1 MTAPR
6 KPKALPFARRH
17 AGGLLVAVLAAWLA
31 GCQPAV
37 VVAQP
42 AVGQVAEEKGN
53 PHVWEPRTKSVAV
66 FKNGLGFVMR
76 EGEVELRDG
85 WCVARQIP
93 PAAFGTLAIYAL
105 DEEATVDVVGSGPG
119 EVVEFDGRDAP
130 SDLAAK
136 RERLEAAKG
145 LKVELHYEHKGQDRS
160 AAGEVV
166 SVGPEFVVLE
176 DRSNSYAVPIGGV
189 TRMQVLEL
197 PLRIHV
203 IGKEGNPPERV
214 TLGMAYLRKGV
225 TWIPDY
231 TLEVLDEEAA
241 ELTLRGTLVNEAE
254 DLIHTDVHLV
264 VGVPHFVHTEYMAPI
279 AVGQVIR
286 AIGAGV
292 AGQGAVPQAVTTQIM
307 NRAAIVSNTSTS
319 PQFDQPSQVVESP
332 VGEEGGNLDA
342 ALGNLPQIEG
352 AAGTDYTVYTK
363 SDLTLRRGEKAIPTL
378 FTKEIT
384 YSHLY
389 RWSPP
394 GPMEHFLVLRNTTD
408 TAWTTGPCLALSAGR
423 PLSEDLLKYTPK
435 GAGGELPVTTA
446 INIAHEKT
454 EREIDRQLKAH
465 SPAQNVHYDLVTL
478 EGKLQL
484 RNYEKRSVEI
494 VIADPVPG
502 KPTTADRDGVIS
514 VDPTKLKLLERA
526 GSVRWNVKLE
536 PGEEMSLTY
545 QYERYVPSH

>member
-1 MTAPR
+1 MTVPR
-6 KPKALPFARRH
+6 KPKTVSFARRY
-17 AGGLLVAVLAAWLA
+17 ARGILVAVLAGALA
-31 GCQPAV
+31 GCRPGVLA
-37 VVAQP
+37 
-42 AVGQVAEEKGN
+42 AEPSVQKAADEGN
-53 PHVWEPRTKSVAV
+53 RHLWEPRTRSVAV

-85 WCVARQIP
+85 WCLAREIP
-93 PAAFGTLAIYAL
+93 PAAFGTLAIYAR

-130 SDLAAK
+130 NDPAAK
-136 RERLEAAKG
+136 RARLEAAKG
-145 LKVELHYEHKGQDRS
+145 FKVELHYEHKGQDRA
-160 AAGEVV
+160 AAGELV

-176 DRSNSYAVPIGGV
+176 DRSNSFAVPIGGI

-203 IGKEGNPPERV
+203 LGPKDDPPDRV
-214 TLGMAYLRKGV
+214 MLGMAYLRKGI

-231 TLEVLDEEAA
+231 TLEILDDQTA

-307 NRAAIVSNTSTS
+307 TRAAIVANTATA
-319 PQFDQPSQVVESP
+319 PQFDQPSPVVETP
-332 VGEEGGNLDA
+332 VDHGGGNLEA
-342 ALGNLPQIEG
+342 TLGNLPQMEG

-363 SDLTLRRGEKAIPTL
+363 NDLTLRRGEKAIITL
-378 FTKEIT
+378 FTKKIG

-394 GPMEHFLVLRNTTD
+394 ERMEHFLVLRNTTD

-454 EREIDRQLKAH
+454 EREIDRQLNAH
-465 SPAQNVHYDLVTL
+465 SPAPNVNYDLVTL

-484 RNYEKRSVEI
+484 RNYEERALEI
-494 VIADPVPG
+494 VITDPIPG
-502 KPTTADRDGVIS
+502 KPTVADRDGAVSI
-514 VDPTKLKLLERA
+514 DPTKLKLLERE

-536 PGEEMSLTY
+536 PGQETTLTY